1 MTPKETER
9 LKKQIADVKKALAA
23 EKRNYGDY
31 HDGRGMRYYPPKVY
45 LKLQDYKGGLAYT
58 KWFHKNFS
66 DDSCYPDFLFAWTV
80 ILFKTGNIK
89 DAEKKAF
96 ETFCSNTYL
105 FDKFF
110 GRPIVQISKYEGSNI
125 EMPSF
130 VESLEYSSEQAEF
143 KDFSQWL
150 SAYTTSESFL
160 TLSAKF
166 IEIYKKLKTESD
178 YAERGRLLDEANA
191 LQL

>member
-1 MTPKETER
+1 MTPREIEK
-9 LKKQIADVKKALAA
+9 LKKQITDVKKALAA
-23 EKRNYGDY
+23 EKRKYGDY
-31 HDGRGMRYYPPKVY
+31 HDSRGMRYYPPKVY
-45 LKLQDYKGGLAYT
+45 LKLQDYKGGLTYT

-110 GRPIVQISKYEGSNI
+110 GNPIVKIDKYEYSNI
-125 EMPSF
+125 DIPEFTESF
-130 VESLEYSSEQAEF
+130 EYSSKQSELY
-143 KDFSQWL
+143 DFSDWL
-150 SAYTTSESFL
+150 LKYIDSERFCM
-160 TLSAKF
+160 LSIKF
-166 IEIYKKLKTESD
+166 KNIYKKLKQKVILKLED
-178 YAERGRLLDEANA
+178 I
-191 LQL
+191 